1 MLRFYLHSKFI
12 ASTILSLV
20 HSLHGS
26 SWFFFLFSSFYTR
39 HLDKQKG
46 NHGNRFE
53 IIAFLNWNTWRF
65 LCFPFFGTR
74 AGCTLPLCLPGRPRH
89 AQELLS
95 CSLKLE
101 FLDFDWVAS
110 HFHTIGFQIIF
121 LVCGNEVAKNLDK
134 SCIQRI
140 IRLRC
145 NSFFFAV

>member
-1 MLRFYLHSKFI
+1 MGVPDS
-12 ASTILSLV
+12 
-20 HSLHGS
+20 
-26 SWFFFLFSSFYTR
+26 FFLFSSFYTR

-121 LVCGNEVAKNLDK
+121 LVCGNEVAGNLDK
-134 SCIQRI
+134 SCVQQT
-140 IRLRC
+140 IRLQC
-145 NSFFFAV
+145 NSFFFFLQSKYASNFLVCFITRQIF